1 MSDFDKYL
9 EKFGEAF
16 PMIPMAWGRTQ
27 KEISDIIKECLEKN
41 KTVYDLGYVTNDE
54 EVIY

>member
-27 KEISDIIKECLEKN
+27 EEISDIIKECLEKN
-41 KTVYDLGYVTNDE
+41 KTVYDLGYITDKE